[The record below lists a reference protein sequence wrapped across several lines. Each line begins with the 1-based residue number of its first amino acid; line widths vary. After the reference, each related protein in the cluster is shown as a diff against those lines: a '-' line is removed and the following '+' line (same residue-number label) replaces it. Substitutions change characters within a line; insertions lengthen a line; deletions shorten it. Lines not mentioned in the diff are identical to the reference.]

1 MARRPCNI
9 ALSALAGTLLSL
21 PRVSSALTSSPST
34 PASTAAPRRSMLPHE
49 HGAWGQLAMP
59 LLTALLIGRPSPAA
73 LLLTA
78 AVVLA
83 FVAHEPLLVLLGQR
97 GRRAAD
103 EDGLRARRWLA
114 ATGGLAAA
122 AGALGIALAPSAA
135 RIALAVPAALAAA
148 VAVLVWR
155 RLEKTTLGEIVVAAA
170 LASAGYAVAL
180 AGGAA
185 PVAAL
190 AAALAWILSFAAAT
204 LGVQV
209 ILARAR
215 SKGARDPGK
224 LHAALA
230 GALVVLAFGLSAA
243 GLPGAVAIATL
254 PTALFSIVVCLGRF
268 SPKRLR
274 QLGWALVGS
283 SVVTL
288 AILVA
293 GLR

>member
-1 MARRPCNI
+1 
-9 ALSALAGTLLSL
+9 LAETLLNVR
-21 PRVSSALTSSPST
+21 PVSSTLTTSTTPST
-34 PASTAAPRRSMLPHE
+34 TTAPATARRSMLPHE

-59 LLTALLIGRPSPAA
+59 LLTALLVGGATLAA
-73 LLLTA
+73 VLLTL

-97 GRRAAD
+97 GRRAA
-103 EDGLRARRWLA
+103 EEEGPRARRWLVTTGALA
-114 ATGGLAAA
+114 ALSGLA
-122 AGALGIALAPSAA
+122 GVALAPLEA
-135 RIALAVPAALAAA
+135 RLALALPVVLAAA

-180 AGGAA
+180 AGGATQV
-185 PVAAL
+185 VAL
-190 AAALAWILSFAAAT
+190 TAALAWILSFAAAT

-215 SKGARDPGK
+215 SKGARDPGR

-230 GALVVLAFGLSAA
+230 AALVLLAVALAGA
-243 GLPGAVAIATL
+243 GLPPALPLATL

-283 SVVTL
+283 SFVTL
-288 AILVA
+288 AILVWA
-293 GLR
+293 LA